1 VIRTRPSNSLSSI
14 HLALGLLLGSSLGL
28 AIVAAPLSALAAED
42 SNADDDTLMYMEY
55 MAGVS
60 HVPNQTIRGTN
71 SSSTLFFGRTE
82 TQDAGYFMGG
92 AFGFRVGGNFR
103 TELQVGYRNSEIQDM
118 AVQGEPSKA
127 NGSTVSLFSA
137 MVNGYYDFEL
147 PDLAPVTPWLGFG
160 VGWGMPSLDARNVSG
175 PTQLAVDDTDGVF
188 VYNAMAGITLEV
200 SEVTDLTLGYR
211 YIATTDFD
219 VRGTQSGLLQRF
231 EYEFDAHEA
240 YVGVR
245 FNFD

>member
-1 VIRTRPSNSLSSI
+1 VIRTRPSISSSPP
-14 HLALGLLLGSSLGL
+14 LALRRLLGALLCIGV
-28 AIVAAPLSALAAED
+28 VAAPLSALAAEETEED
-42 SNADDDTLMYMEY
+42 GDTLMYMEY

-71 SSSTLFFGRTE
+71 ASSIQFFGSTRPE
-82 TQDAGYFMGG
+82 DAGYFFGG
-92 AFGFRVGGNFR
+92 AFGFRVGGNIR
-103 TELQVGYRNSEIQDM
+103 TELQVGYRNSEVEDM
-118 AVQGEPSKA
+118 SVQGEPSFA
-127 NGSTVSLFSA
+127 DDSTVSLFSVMA
-137 MVNGYYDFEL
+137 NGYYDFEL
-147 PDLAPVTPWLGFG
+147 PDLEPVTPWVGFG
-160 VGWGMPSLDARNVSG
+160 IGWGMPRLDGRNASG
-175 PTQLAVDDTDGVF
+175 PNQLSVDDTDGVF

-200 SEVTDLTLGYR
+200 SDTTDLTLGYR

-240 YVGVR
+240 YVGIR